1 VPRALRRAVVRALR
15 RAAFRLR
22 GRQLPLVYDPR
33 YERGVFGVPLDPLRG
48 EKILASLRE
57 RGALAGDGV
66 SAPRPVSLAN
76 LLRVHTEDYLRR
88 LESAETVTRILGV
101 SVTPRQAEAAVDYQ
115 RLTVGGTIQ
124 ATRLALRSGGVA
136 VHLGGGFHHAMP
148 DAGLGFC
155 VFNDVAVAIRR
166 LRARGYEEPVLV
178 VDLDL
183 HDGNGTRAIFADD
196 PSVHTYSLHNQH
208 WGETAAVASTAVA
221 LGTDV
226 ADERYL
232 EALRETLPPVFAS
245 FRPRLVFYL
254 AGTDLAE
261 GDTLGDWR
269 LSAAGLLERDRIVT
283 SLARSEGATSPMV
296 VLLAG
301 GYGSHA
307 WRYSARYL
315 LWLVTGR
322 EIEPPEDEALT
333 LRRFRRLGQALRAD
347 EREGDRQPFT
357 LTEEDLADLVPGLSP
372 PPRFL
377 GYLTRHA
384 VELLLESSGVLAQ
397 LRSRGYGRLRVDL
410 ETRSGLAHTL
420 RVVSDGGAEEVLV
433 ELRAE
438 RSRRAVPGM
447 ETILLEWLLL
457 QNPRGEFSARRPRLP
472 GQQHPGLG
480 LLRDIMGW
488 LVVVCE
494 ERGLDGI
501 FFTAAHYHI
510 AMQSRR
516 LVRPLDPVDEARLEA
531 FAEALSGLSLAA
543 AAAAVAEGRVLDAA
557 TGAPAEWRP
566 IPTVLPVSERLR
578 ARVTGPAYEAAVV
591 RERARFF
598 FRRAASTLAT
608 REA

>member
-1 VPRALRRAVVRALR
+1 VPRGLRRAVVRALR

-22 GRQLPLVYDPR
+22 GRRLPLVYDAR

-57 RGALAGDGV
+57 GGLLPGDGV
-66 SAPRPVSLAN
+66 STPRPASLAN

-88 LESAETVTRILGV
+88 LEEPQTVTRILGV
-101 SVTPRQAEAAVDYQ
+101 TVTPREAEAAVDHQ

-124 ATRLALRSGGVA
+124 ATRLALQTGGIA

-148 DAGLGFC
+148 DTGLGFC

-166 LRARGYEEPVLV
+166 LRARGFADPVLV

-208 WGETAAVASTAVA
+208 WGETAAVASTAIA
-221 LGTDV
+221 LGTGV
-226 ADERYL
+226 GDERYL
-232 EALRETLPPVFAS
+232 GVLRETLPPVFAS
-245 FRPRLVFYL
+245 FRPRLVVYL
-254 AGTDLAE
+254 AGTDGAE
-261 GDTLGDWR
+261 GDALGDWR
-269 LSAAGLLERDRIVT
+269 LSAAGLLERDRLVT
-283 SLARSEGATSPMV
+283 SLARGEGETSPMV

-301 GYGSHA
+301 GYGRHA
-307 WRYSARYL
+307 WQYSARYL
-315 LWLVTGR
+315 LWLVSGR
-322 EIEPPEDEALT
+322 ELEPPEEEALT
-333 LRRFRRLGQALRAD
+333 LRRFRRLGEALRGDA
-347 EREGDRQPFT
+347 REDDRLPFT
-357 LTEEDLADLVPGLSP
+357 LSEEDLAGLVPGLSP

-377 GYLTRHA
+377 GYFTRHA
-384 VELLLESSGVLAQ
+384 VELLLESSGILAQ
-397 LRSRGYGRLRVDL
+397 LRARGYGRLRVDL
-410 ETRSGLAHTL
+410 KTHSGVGHTL
-420 RVVSDGGAEEVLV
+420 RVVSDDGAEEVLV

-457 QNPRGEFSARRPRLP
+457 QNPRGEFSLRRPRLP

-494 ERGLDGI
+494 QRGLDGI
-501 FFTAAHYHI
+501 SFTAAHYHI

-531 FAEALSGLSLAA
+531 FADALSGLSLADST
-543 AAAAVAEGRVLDAA
+543 AAVAEGRVLDAA
-557 TGAPAEWRP
+557 TGAPAEWTP

-578 ARVTGPAYEAAVV
+578 ARVTGPAYEAAVA
-591 RERARFF
+591 RERARFS
-598 FRRAASTLAT
+598 FRRAASTLT
-608 REA
+608 EA